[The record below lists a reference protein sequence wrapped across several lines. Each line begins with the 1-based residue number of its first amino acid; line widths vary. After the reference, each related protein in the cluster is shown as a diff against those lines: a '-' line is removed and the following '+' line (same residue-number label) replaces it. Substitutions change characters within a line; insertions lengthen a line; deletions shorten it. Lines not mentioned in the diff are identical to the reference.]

1 MANIRGTNLSA
12 AVVPFTTEDSYA
24 THYAKYGNG
33 GWREVATIAERD
45 AITADRLEQG
55 MVVYVTSESKAYIL
69 KTLDLLS
76 DPQIITWED
85 LKANIGL
92 ASVYT
97 YKGQVNTIAD
107 LDNIQDPSV
116 GDTYDVAEN
125 DHNYAWN
132 GTSWDNLGGSQT
144 IQVEVLPEPTAENEG
159 QIVEYIGATQSGSTF
174 EVVNTTT
181 TNPVTVD
188 LNKDVFETFIIES
201 SFGEEYLDIIAQA
214 PITLNYNYYEQA
226 EQNLWGLYFGEEL
239 VGGLGTSELPIF
251 GVTVTYTE
259 GHEEIN
265 DTITLQYSVGTNVV
279 NGYFYQ
285 SSRKPI
291 PSSFYADVTIGSDYY
306 IDYTSQDTY
315 EDYVVNTLHEE
326 LQNKTYNFTYS
337 ENDESWTLDN
347 SPVNLAN
354 YGIELHYNDVEV
366 TIPASLDIDAET
378 HTGTPATFSCDVNTF
393 MSSYESM
400 TGRTPEEDMRISF
413 KGIYG
418 EGWWEE
424 DYTQRSYT
432 DAEMASIWG
441 VTITWTSGGQVQ
453 EGDNITINFKA
464 QRTEYE
470 PAQPQDNDV
479 VTAEYTAE
487 SFVRTWLPK
496 KVQDDGYKI
505 DKFKVFPEATEEN
518 LGLIAQYVGETE
530 EYEST
535 IYIHHLDSGDAVISV
550 DIDKNQ
556 FEQAI
561 INEGGEEALSYSMD
575 FRFEWDSS
583 SRLWKCFRDV
593 EHQGEEQIGELR
605 TSDLE
610 SFGMYVRVE
619 PNEDTLYWG
628 TIGFSYTPAQEGG
641 FHNGYFYEST
651 KVENEE
657 SFDIENI
664 ENLTLDAN
672 NPYNLDLNTYRDYI
686 ESQGQELQST
696 YYNLHYATERPTSRT
711 SGWYDESTG
720 EEYELSDL
728 GVTLNYA
735 TLGEINT
742 NSNTICTQESFA
754 DSRFFVAKIDNGAIE
769 RLLDTYRI
777 DYGNLTNSISIVFIC
792 IDGPNNKWRYN
803 IVKDSI
809 LNTGNPEEFNINIQ
823 QREPQRAWQ
832 FTTGDTFTLVYSPK
846 YDQNK
851 SSSDYFVTGN
861 HFLNFDVAYIDNI
874 DIDTFE
880 RYIGTLPTT
889 ATLYKWECVSNDP
902 SVEWTLNGVSANP
915 SDYGLNLHQYRA
927 PAYNVGDTVTMM
939 YVPNRDNAFAIVY
952 TDLTGT
958 GSVASLDKE
967 RFISRYGSI
976 PQNNTYLN
984 FYCTD
989 AGDYETSKWLNF
1001 FESVP
1006 LSDWGVN
1013 LDQIQD
1019 QNAYKIGDRI
1029 IVMYFAQPR
1038 VETAQPNDSS
1048 RFNLYYTA
1056 AEQYYEWVQ
1065 KDVQPS
1071 SQGGVVDYNELENK
1085 PAING
1090 VELNSETT
1098 TTDLG
1103 LMDLSTDQ
1111 TANGT
1116 KIINELYQ
1124 QDIQPVAIRSYDGL
1138 QQHPYVDCLSYVYH
1152 NDSEVWLATSEKI
1165 NAQGV
1170 GYRSYTNEIP
1180 CIHKLDR
1187 HGNAVGKVYL
1197 DPDANNIISGQGFD
1211 SAKFLGGFCSNVAI
1225 WTNPND
1231 NKKYLLGLTAP
1242 CILSIYSVSEIE
1254 NGSIYSAVGSYPLF
1268 DPRYV
1273 SDLWDQYN
1281 KALNRIRIQGNNL
1294 YAFKEFDDGTTCG
1307 LYPVKFDLLQQ
1318 RADVVGPSEFTG
1330 GGLYTYWSP
1339 VAYNKEGAHDY
1350 NIVTKNGVDYLY
1362 LFLDISN
1369 PFSDINGNYVNYPTA
1384 TIYKFPLNRSYESE
1398 NLQSLSYQFVN
1409 SSYDD
1414 PVKAIIRKIIK
1425 IDERYLLIY
1434 ARGINSRYMYFN
1446 LFDTDTD
1453 SVVNQIR
1460 CKAGNIADDYTIYKE
1475 LEGVYKVSGF
1485 IDNLIYQVT
1494 VDTNRQIFIEQDE
1507 SEFIYQSLYNA
1518 ITDSLPE
1525 IMSRS
1530 CTMFMWN
1537 DTRIK
1542 EMGGYYYF
1550 ESPIYYSHRQSS
1562 ASYGGINPYSVYLS
1576 VSNNLTRYATEN
1588 YVDSTIASSGF
1599 ITSEYLSN
1607 NGYVTGNW
1615 CNNYNIFYTN
1625 LSNLPSING
1634 VQVFG
1639 NKTARDYHI
1648 IDDYGINITDTQML
1662 MNGKAIRYDTPFQV
1676 ATVIAGGGSEYD
1688 SYDVRYV
1695 IPSREENGV
1704 YYQVVN
1710 FRYVGDNTN
1719 WYDVFKVNTLTG
1731 ERTPL
1736 CSDRYP
1742 TQFSNA
1748 EVIAGT
1754 YIADEDTLYFV
1765 AKRVGS
1771 ESYSLIANRIT
1782 NLSSDSARYIRI
1794 PREPVYEGTTYSYPA
1809 VLEQSRYSMETL
1821 TGAFIDN
1828 CHTIANPGTS
1838 ATVDPNAVIF
1848 LNQAAFNGGETFQLE
1863 FTSTL
1868 LCYSRNRFPHP
1879 AEDFKKIGN
1888 NIIRYANE
1896 GSNHIG
1902 IAFALDNIPDNLF
1915 TKQTEILL
1923 SALGTRLMTWD
1934 DINDRMLFLSKR
1946 TGSYSGG
1953 EVFVYDGI
1961 NPISNTPIASL
1972 PTTYG
1977 GNDIT
1982 YSHFYTF
1989 EDSTQHFVAVAN
2001 NVANGTGAIFTSS
2014 ADGINWTSLQSVIS
2028 GDTVN
2033 EVSDIV
2039 YLNNTFYVMK
2049 TDGRF
2054 SSMSTLGS
2062 TATVLPALTNR
2073 SRDVQGIAS
2082 DGVSILAPTRE
2093 VNSIFKYTPGV
2104 SQDWSEDGISSQ
2116 SYMSMIYQ
2124 NTYKASIKYSNGK
2137 YYIFFISLN
2146 GAGSYVSDYLVS
2158 NDCGKSWHTETL
2170 NDQTSDNYYMVKY
2183 ETGLTSTGLCG
2194 IGLDSQDG
2202 IYVLQD
2208 LAGNVSVYTNNNSIL
2223 NPSNITSLT
2232 SYKVETSYGLATV
2245 NQTQETY
2252 PLSNIHIDKNNT
2264 LLTQN
2269 IDELYLGEVG
2279 FSFKEQTFSDSGV
2292 LKNQFYGY
2300 LLRGNTDN
2308 KVYLAPSF
2316 LNPNSNIMIPFTS
2329 GIDGATVIKQSY
2341 EIPFLYLY
2349 MDDKGT
2355 FYNESTNSQISTLS
2369 HLNSGA
2375 YLGGN
2380 SYHNVRATDTSQ
2392 YRNAIF
2398 KVMPTYTITELDLAN
2413 GGGGSGYQEGDQL
2426 MITGEASAPN
2436 TSPAVIRIDSVDPNT
2451 GEVLSFTLTGGGVYY
2466 WDPYDL
2472 GAVYVNNH
2480 IYTSSSGTGIQ
2491 FTNIQSTVIQGTH
2504 DGRFSFGNLVPT
2516 YGDFITP
2523 VLDSPNNEWKL
2534 IHLTVTDSDLLE
2546 LRGDFNEDG
2555 GIAKIEYIDASTGF
2569 DSYTNIFKCNFYCL
2583 ITSGN
2588 GTVKAYK
2595 SEDFS
2600 INSGKTY
2607 INLIECS
2614 SDLSDA
2620 TAGTNYSISYLAQYA
2635 FVYNSDNFYITTP
2648 AFVNFKGKI
2657 TDLYDTNF
2665 MELYTSHPT
2674 NGFVVPAL
2682 SNKNFRHSYTKNSD
2696 FKRYYY
2702 NFSEITAYGDNW
2714 EDGVHTITSNY
2725 GTTSGNKEVSVTFE
2739 VAGGRLKQVFSITP
2753 ELGEY
2758 QLSSNEVIL
2767 VNPLDFDPANNIVLE
2782 FNTIDL
2788 NNTSFIPSIEKYG
2801 VVKRGYQVKDDIDDT
2816 DGYADTDSLPTVQAV
2831 KDYVS
2836 QHSGSSASTVQLT
2849 LDSSDWNSTTHEQTI
2864 QNITGLDASSIIVV
2878 VPAPNSMTDYMSAN
2892 ILCTGQAT
2900 EELTF
2905 TYTGIAPTNNV
2916 IVNVLIM

>member
-45 AITADRLEQG
+45 AITTDRLEQG

-107 LDNIQDPSV
+107 LDNIQDPSI

-132 GTSWDNLGGSQT
+132 GTAWDDLGGSQT

-159 QIVEYIGATQSGSTF
+159 QIVEYIGATQSNSTF

-188 LNKDVFETFIIES
+188 LNKDVFETFIIENL
-201 SFGEEYLDIIAQA
+201 GEEYLDIIAQA

-226 EQNLWGLYFGEEL
+226 EQNIWGLYFGERL
-239 VGGLGTSELPIF
+239 VGGLDTSELPIL
-251 GVTVTYTE
+251 GVTITYTE
-259 GHEEIN
+259 GNEEVG
-265 DTITLQYSVGTNVV
+265 DTITLQYSAGINVV

-285 SSRKPI
+285 SGRKPI
-291 PSSFYADVTIGSDYY
+291 PSSLSADVTTGSDYY
-306 IDYTSQDTY
+306 VENVSTEDY

-326 LQNKTYNFTYS
+326 LQDKTYNFTYS

-347 SPVNLAN
+347 SPVNLDN
-354 YGIELHYNDVEV
+354 YGIELHYDDVEV
-366 TIPASLDIDAET
+366 VIPAALDMDAET
-378 HTGTPATFSCDVNTF
+378 YTQDPATFSCDVNTF
-393 MSSYESM
+393 IASYESM
-400 TGRTPEEDMRISF
+400 TGRAPEEDMRIGF
-413 KGIYG
+413 KGVYG
-418 EGWWEE
+418 EGWWEGN
-424 DYTQRSYT
+424 YTQRSYT

-453 EGDNITINFKA
+453 DGDSVVINFKA

-479 VTAEYTAE
+479 ITAKYTAQ

-530 EYEST
+530 ESESD
-535 IYIHHLDSGDAVISV
+535 ILVHEIQSEDAAVSV
-550 DIDKNQ
+550 DFDKNQ
-556 FEQAI
+556 FEQVI
-561 INEGGEEALSYSMD
+561 IQAGGEEALSYYMD
-575 FRFEWDSS
+575 FRFEWDSND
-583 SRLWKCFRDV
+583 RAWKCFRNI
-593 EHQGEEQIGELR
+593 EYQGEEQIGELR

-610 SFGMYVRVE
+610 SFGMYVTVD
-619 PNEDTLYWG
+619 PSEDTLYRG
-628 TIGFSYTPAQEGG
+628 NISFSYIPKREGD

-657 SFDIENI
+657 SFNIENI
-664 ENLTLDAN
+664 EQLALDYI
-672 NPYNLDLNTYRDYI
+672 NPYELSIDTYRDYI

-711 SGWYDESTG
+711 SGWYDENTY

-742 NSNTICTQESFA
+742 SSSTICTQESFA
-754 DSRFFVAKIDNGAIE
+754 DSRFFVAKIDNTKIE
-769 RLLDTYRI
+769 QLLYTYRI
-777 DYGNLTNSISIVFIC
+777 DYINLTNSISIVFTC
-792 IDGPNNKWRYN
+792 IDGSNNKWQYN
-803 IVKDSI
+803 IGKDSI
-809 LNTGNPEEFNINIQ
+809 GLNTCSPEDFNIDIQ

-832 FTTGDTFTLVYSPK
+832 FTTGDTFTLVYSPA

-851 SSSDYFVTGN
+851 SSSDYFVIGN
-861 HFLNFDVAYIDNI
+861 YFQNYFGAYIDSV

-880 RYIGTLPTT
+880 SYIGTLPTT
-889 ATLYKWECVSNDP
+889 ATLYKWECVSNEP

-915 SDYGLNLHQYRA
+915 SDYGLNLHQDRA

-939 YVPNRDNAFAIVY
+939 YVPNRDDAFAIVY

-967 RFISRYGSI
+967 TFISKFGSS
-976 PQNNTYLN
+976 PQSTYTLN

-989 AGDYETSKWLNF
+989 AGDYERSKWLNF
-1001 FESVP
+1001 FENAN

-1013 LDQIQD
+1013 LAQIQD
-1019 QNAYKIGDRI
+1019 QNAYQVGDRI

-1038 VETAQPNDSS
+1038 METAQPDDYS
-1048 RFNLYYTA
+1048 RFTLDYTA
-1056 AEQYYEWVQ
+1056 NEQYYEWVQ

-1071 SQGGVVDYNELENK
+1071 SQGVVDYNELENK

-1124 QDIQPVAIRSYDGL
+1124 QDIQPVSIRSYDGTAV
-1138 QQHPYVDCLSYVYH
+1138 HPYVDCLSYVYE

-1165 NAQGV
+1165 NAQSI
-1170 GYRSYTNEIP
+1170 GYRAFTGETP

-1187 HGNAVGKVYL
+1187 YGHDVGKVYL
-1197 DPDANNIISGQGFD
+1197 DPDANDIINGQGFD
-1211 SAKFLGGFCSNVAI
+1211 TSKFLGGFCSNVVT

-1242 CILSIYSVSEIE
+1242 CVLSIYSMSEIE
-1254 NGSIYSAVGSYPLF
+1254 NGSIYSAIGSYQLF
-1268 DPRYV
+1268 DIRYV
-1273 SDLWDQYN
+1273 GELWDQYN
-1281 KALNRIRIQGNNL
+1281 KVLNRIRVQGNNL
-1294 YAFKEFDDGTTCG
+1294 YAFKELDDGTTCG
-1307 LYPVKFDLLQQ
+1307 LYPVKYDLLNS
-1318 RADVVGPSEFTG
+1318 RAEVVGPSEFQG

-1339 VAYNKEGAHDY
+1339 NYYEKEGAHDY
-1350 NIVTKNGVDYLY
+1350 NIITKNGVDYLY
-1362 LFLDISN
+1362 LYLEISN

-1384 TIYKFPLNRSYESE
+1384 TIYKFPLNQSYESG
-1398 NLQSLSYQFVN
+1398 NLQSLSYQFVD
-1409 SSYDD
+1409 SLDD
-1414 PVKAIIRKIIK
+1414 SPEKAFIRKIIK
-1425 IDERYLLIY
+1425 IDERYLLVY
-1434 ARGINSRYMYFN
+1434 AISTYSGYMYFN
-1446 LFDTDTD
+1446 LFDTNTD
-1453 SVVNQIR
+1453 SVVNQIKCR
-1460 CKAGNIADDYTIYKE
+1460 YTDIADDYTIYKE

-1485 IDNLIYQVT
+1485 INNSIYQVT

-1507 SEFIYQSLYNA
+1507 SEFVHSSLYS
-1518 ITDSLPE
+1518 ILTDGIPE
-1525 IMSRS
+1525 TMNRS

-1537 DTRIK
+1537 DTRIQ
-1542 EMGGYYYF
+1542 EMSGLYYF

-1562 ASYGGINPYSVYLS
+1562 SLYGGYNPYSVFLG
-1576 VSNNLTRYATEN
+1576 VSGDLVRYATEN

-1599 ITSEYLSN
+1599 ITADYLLN
-1607 NGYVTGNW
+1607 NGYVTGSW
-1615 CNNYNIFYTN
+1615 CNNYNISYTN
-1625 LSNLPSING
+1625 LYNLPYING

-1639 NKTARDYHI
+1639 NKTSRDYRI
-1648 IDDYGINITDTQML
+1648 IDDYGISITDTQMF
-1662 MNGKAIRYDTPFQV
+1662 MNDKAIRYDTPFQV
-1676 ATVIAGGGSEYD
+1676 ATIIQGGGSEYAT
-1688 SYDVRYV
+1688 YEVRYV

-1710 FRYVGDNTN
+1710 FKYTGDNTN
-1719 WYDVFKVNTLTG
+1719 YYDVFKVNTLTG

-1736 CSDRYP
+1736 CGDRYP
-1742 TQFSNA
+1742 SQFSNA
-1748 EVIAGT
+1748 EAIAGT

-1771 ESYSLIANRIT
+1771 GSYRLIANRIT
-1782 NLSSDSARYIRI
+1782 NLSSDSARYIT
-1794 PREPVYEGTTYSYPA
+1794 PPKDPVYEGTTSAYPA
-1809 VLEQSRYSMETL
+1809 VIDQSRYNMETL

-1828 CHTIANPGTS
+1828 CHTIVNPGTS
-1838 ATVDPNAVIF
+1838 GGTVTPNAVIY
-1848 LNQAAFNGGETFQLE
+1848 LNQAAFNVGETFQLE
-1863 FTSTL
+1863 LTATL

-1888 NIIRYANE
+1888 DIIRYANE

-1902 IAFALDNIPDNLF
+1902 IAFALNNTSDNLF
-1915 TKQTEILL
+1915 TKQTEISL

-1934 DINDRMLFLSKR
+1934 DINDRMLFLSTR
-1946 TGSYSGG
+1946 SGSYQGG
-1953 EVFVYDGI
+1953 EIFVYDGV
-1961 NPISNTPIASL
+1961 NPISNVPVASL
-1972 PTTYG
+1972 PTTYS
-1977 GNDIT
+1977 GNDINYT
-1982 YSHFYTF
+1982 HFYTF

-2001 NVANGTGAIFTSS
+2001 NVYNGTGAIFTSS
-2014 ADGINWTSLQSVIS
+2014 ADGINWTNFTTVIY
-2028 GDTVN
+2028 GDDVS
-2033 EVSDIV
+2033 EISDIV

-2049 TDGRF
+2049 KDGRF
-2054 SSMSTLGS
+2054 YSMSTLGS
-2062 TATVLPALTNR
+2062 TATVLPELTNR
-2073 SRDVQGIAS
+2073 SNNVQGIAS

-2104 SQDWSEDGISSQ
+2104 SQDWSEDDVSAQ
-2116 SYMSMIYQ
+2116 SYRSRIYQ

-2137 YYIFFISLN
+2137 YYIFFISFN
-2146 GAGSYVSDYLVS
+2146 GTGSLVSDYLVS
-2158 NDCGKSWHTETL
+2158 NDCGKSWYTESFTY
-2170 NDQTSDNYYMVKY
+2170 QTSYNYYMIKY
-2183 ETGLTSTGLCG
+2183 DAGLTSTGLYG
-2194 IGLDSQDG
+2194 VGLDSQDG

-2208 LAGNVSVYTNNNSIL
+2208 LNGNVRIYANNNSIL
-2223 NPSNITSLT
+2223 NPSNIISLT
-2232 SYKVETSYGLATV
+2232 SYKVETNYGLATI

-2279 FSFKEQTFSDSGV
+2279 FSHKELTFSDSGV
-2292 LKNQFYGY
+2292 LNNQFYGY

-2308 KVYLAPSF
+2308 KVYLAPTF

-2329 GIDGATVIKQSY
+2329 GIDGASVIKQSY
-2341 EIPFLYLY
+2341 EVPFLYLY
-2349 MDDKGT
+2349 MDDQGN
-2355 FYNESTNSQISTLS
+2355 FYNASTNSQISTLS

-2380 SYHNVRATDTSQ
+2380 SYHNINATSTSQ

-2398 KVMPTYTITELDLAN
+2398 KVMPTYGITGLDLAN
-2413 GGGGSGYQEGDQL
+2413 GGSGYQEGDQL
-2426 MITGEASAPN
+2426 MIIGEAV
-2436 TSPAVIRIDSVDPNT
+2436 SPRGGAGIRIDSVDPDT
-2451 GEVLSFTLTGGGVYY
+2451 GEVLSFTLLGSGVYN

-2472 GAVYVNNH
+2472 GAPYVNSN
-2480 IYTSSSGTGIQ
+2480 IYAPESSGTGIE
-2491 FTNIQSTVIQGTH
+2491 FTNIQSTLITGSH

-2534 IHLTVTDSDLLE
+2534 IHLAVTDSDLLE

-2555 GIAKIEYIDASTGF
+2555 GIAKIEYIDAYTSM
-2569 DSYTNIFKCNFYCL
+2569 DSYTDIFKCGFYCL

-2607 INLIECS
+2607 IELRECS

-2635 FVYNSDNFYITTP
+2635 FVYNEDNFYITAP

-2739 VAGGRLKQVFSITP
+2739 VAGGRLKQIFSITP
-2753 ELGEY
+2753 ELGDH

-2767 VNPLDFDPANNIVLE
+2767 VNSLDPDPANNIVLE
-2782 FNTIDL
+2782 FNAIDL

-2801 VVKRGYQVKDDIDDT
+2801 VVKRGYQVKNDMDDT
-2816 DGYADTDSLPTVQAV
+2816 DGYTDLNSIPTIYAV
-2831 KDYVS
+2831 KQYVQEAS
-2836 QHSGSSASTVQLT
+2836 SNVHSAVLT
-2849 LDSSDWNSTTHEQTI
+2849 LEASEWDTNTNELT
-2864 QNITGLDASSIIVV
+2864 ITGISDLTVSSIVLP
-2878 VPAPNSMTDYMSAN
+2878 VPHPNSMADYMAAN
-2892 ILCTGQAT
+2892 IVCTGQNNG
-2900 EELTF
+2900 ELTF
-2905 TYTGIAPTNNV
+2905 TCTNLPSND
-2916 IVNVLIM
+2916 ITINIIIM

>member
-33 GWREVATIAERD
+33 GWRTVESYED
-45 AITADRLEQG
+45 LNAITNDRLEQG
-55 MVVYVTSESKAYIL
+55 MAVYVNALAKVYIL
-69 KTLDLLS
+69 SALDLS
-76 DPQIITWED
+76 VNPVIKTWTE
-85 LKANIGL
+85 LETG
-92 ASVYT
+92 
-97 YKGQVNTIAD
+97 G
-107 LDNIQDPSV
+107 
-116 GDTYDVAEN
+116 GD
-125 DHNYAWN
+125 
-132 GTSWDNLGGSQT
+132 S
-144 IQVEVLPEPTAENEG
+144 IQVEVLPEPTEENEG
-159 QIVEYIGATQSGSTF
+159 QIVEYVGATQSGSTF

-188 LNKDVFETFIIES
+188 LNKDAFETLIIEN
-201 SFGEEYLDIIAQA
+201 FGEDYLDVVAQA
-214 PITLNYNYYEQA
+214 PITLRYNYYEQV
-226 EQNLWGLYFGEEL
+226 EQNLWGIYFGEQL
-239 VGGLGTSELPIF
+239 IGGLDTSELPIF
-251 GVTVTYTE
+251 GITVTYIE
-259 GHEEIN
+259 GHEEVN
-265 DTITLQYSVGTNVV
+265 DTITLQYSVGTNAV

-285 SSRKPI
+285 SGRKPT
-291 PSSFYADVTIGSDYY
+291 PSSFYADVTTGSDYFV
-306 IDYTSQDTY
+306 DYTSLDTY

-326 LQNKTYNFTYS
+326 LQDKTYNFTYS

-347 SPVNLAN
+347 SPVNLGN

-378 HTGTPATFSCDVNTF
+378 YTQDPATFSCNVNTF
-393 MSSYESM
+393 ISSYESM
-400 TGRTPEEDMRISF
+400 TGRTPEEDMRIGF

-418 EGWWEE
+418 EGWWEG

-453 EGDNITINFKA
+453 DGDGLFIDFTA

-470 PAQPQDNDV
+470 PAHPQDNDV
-479 VTAEYTAE
+479 ITAEYTAQ

-530 EYEST
+530 EYESR
-535 IYIHHLDSGDAVISV
+535 IDVRQVDSGDAVVSV

-561 INEGGEEALSYSMD
+561 IREGGEEALSYYMD

-619 PNEDTLYWG
+619 PSEDTLYWG
-628 TIGFSYTPAQEGG
+628 TIGFSYTPKQESG

-651 KVENEE
+651 RVENEE
-657 SFDIENI
+657 SFNIENI
-664 ENLTLDAN
+664 ENIDLDNN

-686 ESQGQELQST
+686 ESQGQELQSRD
-696 YYNLHYATERPTSRT
+696 YNLRYATERPTSRT
-711 SGWYDESTG
+711 LGWYDENTG

-777 DYGNLTNSISIVFIC
+777 DYRNLTNSISIVFTC
-792 IDGPNNKWRYN
+792 IDGIDNRWIYN

-809 LNTGNPEEFNINIQ
+809 FNVGNPEEFNIDIQ

-832 FTTGDTFTLVYSPK
+832 FTTGDTFTLVYSPA

-851 SSSDYFVTGN
+851 IRSDYFVTGN
-861 HFLNFDVAYIDNI
+861 YFQNFYAASIDNV

-902 SVEWTLNGVSANP
+902 SVEWTLNGISANP
-915 SDYGLNLHQYRA
+915 SDYGLNLHQYST
-927 PAYNVGDTVTMM
+927 PYNVGDTVTMM
-939 YVPNRDNAFAIVY
+939 YVPNRDDAFAVVY

-967 RFISRYGSI
+967 TFISRYGSI
-976 PQNNTYLN
+976 PQSNTSLN

-1001 FESVP
+1001 IDPEI
-1006 LSDWGVN
+1006 LSYWGVN

-1019 QNAYKIGDRI
+1019 QNAYKVGDRI

-1038 VETAQPNDSS
+1038 VEIAQPNDNS
-1048 RFNLYYTA
+1048 RFALYYIA

-1124 QDIQPVAIRSYDGL
+1124 QDIQPVARRSYDGTAV
-1138 QQHPYVDCLSYVYH
+1138 HPYVDCLSYVYH
-1152 NDSEVWLATSEKI
+1152 NDSEVWLATSDKI
-1165 NAQGV
+1165 NAQSV
-1170 GYRSYTNEIP
+1170 GYRSYTNETP
-1180 CIHKLDR
+1180 CILKLDR
-1187 HGNAVGKVYL
+1187 HGNVIGKVYL

-1211 SAKFLGGFCSNVAI
+1211 SAKFLGGFCSNVAT

-1242 CILSIYSVSEIE
+1242 CILSIYAVSEIE
-1254 NGSIYSAVGSYPLF
+1254 NSSIYSAVGSYQLF
-1268 DPRYV
+1268 DIRLV
-1273 SDLWDQYN
+1273 GDLWDQYN

-1318 RADVVGPSEFTG
+1318 RAEVVGPSEFQG

-1339 VAYNKEGAHDY
+1339 SDHNKEGAHDY

-1362 LFLDISN
+1362 LYLDISST
-1369 PFSDINGNYVNYPTA
+1369 FTDINGNYINYPTA
-1384 TIYKFPLNRSYESE
+1384 TIYKFPLNQSSESK

-1409 SSYDD
+1409 SQYDD
-1414 PVKAIIRKIIK
+1414 PVKALIRKIIK
-1425 IDERYLLIY
+1425 IDERYLLVY
-1434 ARGINSRYMYFN
+1434 ALGTNTGYIYFN

-1460 CKAGNIADDYTIYKE
+1460 CKVGNIADDYTIYKE

-1485 IDNLIYQVT
+1485 IDNFIYQVT
-1494 VDTNRQIFIEQDE
+1494 VDTNRRIFIEQDE
-1507 SEFIYQSLYNA
+1507 SEFIYQSLYNT

-1537 DTRIK
+1537 DTRLQEIDEK
-1542 EMGGYYYF
+1542 CYF

-1607 NGYVTGNW
+1607 NGYVTGSW
-1615 CNNYNIFYTN
+1615 CNNYNISYNN
-1625 LSNLPSING
+1625 LANPPLING

-1639 NKTARDYHI
+1639 NKTSRDYRI

-1662 MNGKAIRYDTPFQV
+1662 MNDKAIRYDTPFQV
-1676 ATVIAGGGSEYD
+1676 ATVISGGGSEYAT
-1688 SYDVRYV
+1688 YDVRYV

-1710 FRYVGDNTN
+1710 FKYTGDNTN
-1719 WYDVFKVNTLTG
+1719 YYDVFKVNTLTG
-1731 ERTPL
+1731 ERIPL
-1736 CSDRYP
+1736 CGDRYP
-1742 TQFSNA
+1742 NQFSNA
-1748 EVIAGT
+1748 EAIAGT

-1771 ESYSLIANRIT
+1771 ESYRLIANRIT
-1782 NLSSDSARYIRI
+1782 NLSSDSARYITT
-1794 PREPVYEGTTYSYPA
+1794 PKDPVYEGTTSAYPA
-1809 VLEQSRYSMETL
+1809 VINESRYHMETL
-1821 TGAFIDN
+1821 TGVFIDN

-1838 ATVDPNAVIF
+1838 GGNVTPNAVIY
-1848 LNQAAFNGGETFQLE
+1848 LNQAAFTNGGETFQLE
-1863 FTSTL
+1863 FTATM
-1868 LCYSRNRFPHP
+1868 LCYSRNRFPQQ
-1879 AEDFKKIGN
+1879 AEYFKKIGN
-1888 NIIRYANE
+1888 NIIRYDNE
-1896 GSNHIG
+1896 GSNRIG

-1915 TKQTEILL
+1915 TKQTEISL

-1934 DINDRMLFLSKR
+1934 DINDRMLFLSTR
-1946 TGSYSGG
+1946 MGPYSGG
-1953 EVFVYDGI
+1953 EIFTYDGI
-1961 NPISNTPIASL
+1961 NPISHTPIASL

-1977 GNDIT
+1977 GTDVT

-1989 EDSTQHFVAVAN
+1989 EDSTQHFVAVVN
-2001 NVANGTGAIFTSS
+2001 NVTNVTEALFTSS
-2014 ADGINWTSLQSVIS
+2014 ADGINWTSLEPIIAGDVTSEIS
-2028 GDTVN
+2028 G
-2033 EVSDIV
+2033 IV

-2049 TDGRF
+2049 KDGTF
-2054 SSMSTLGS
+2054 YSMSTLGS
-2062 TATVLPALTNR
+2062 TLTVLPALTNR

-2116 SYMSMIYQ
+2116 SYMGTVYQ
-2124 NTYKASIKYSNGK
+2124 NTYKANIKYSNGK
-2137 YYIFFISLN
+2137 YYIFFISVN
-2146 GAGSYVSDYLVS
+2146 GAGSYVSNYLVS
-2158 NDCGKSWHTETL
+2158 NDCGKSWYTKTL
-2170 NDQTSDNYYMVKY
+2170 TGQTSDTYYMVKY
-2183 ETGLTSTGLCG
+2183 DAGLTSTGLYG
-2194 IGLDSQDG
+2194 VGLDSQDG
-2202 IYVLQD
+2202 IYVLQN
-2208 LAGNVSVYTNNNSIL
+2208 LGGGIVRFYANNNSIL

-2232 SYKVETSYGLATV
+2232 SYKVKTSYGLATLT
-2245 NQTQETY
+2245 QTQETY

-2279 FSFKEQTFSDSGV
+2279 FSFKELTFSDSGI
-2292 LKNQFYGY
+2292 LNNQFYGY

-2316 LNPNSNIMIPFTS
+2316 LDPNTSIMIPVTG
-2329 GIDGATVIKQSY
+2329 GIDGASVIKQSY
-2341 EIPFLYLY
+2341 EVPFLYLY
-2349 MDDKGT
+2349 MDDRGT
-2355 FYNESTNSQISTLS
+2355 FYNESTNGQISTLS
-2369 HLNSGA
+2369 HLNSGI

-2380 SYHNVRATDTSQ
+2380 SYYNVSSTDASQ

-2398 KVMPTYTITELDLAN
+2398 KVMPTYGITGLDLAN
-2413 GGGGSGYQEGDQL
+2413 GGSGYHQGDQL
-2426 MITGEASAPN
+2426 MITGEAV
-2436 TSPAVIRIDSVDPNT
+2436 SPRGGATISIDSVDPDT
-2451 GEVLSFTLTGGGVYY
+2451 GEVLSFTLTGSGVYN

-2472 GAVYVNNH
+2472 GAVYVNDN
-2480 IYTSSSGTGIQ
+2480 IYAPESSGTGIQ
-2491 FTNIQSTVIQGTH
+2491 FTNIQSAIIPGTH

-2523 VLDSPNNEWKL
+2523 VLDSPNNEWKQ

-2555 GIAKIEYIDASTGF
+2555 GIAKIEYIDAYTSM
-2569 DSYTNIFKCNFYCL
+2569 DSYTDIFKCGFYCL

-2635 FVYNSDNFYITTP
+2635 FVYNEDNFYITAP

-2674 NGFVVPAL
+2674 NGFIVPAL

-2702 NFSEITAYGDNW
+2702 DFSEITAYGDNW

-2725 GTTSGNKEVSVTFE
+2725 ITTAGNKEVSVTFE
-2739 VAGGRLKQVFSITP
+2739 VAAGRLKQVFSITP
-2753 ELGEY
+2753 ELGDSP
-2758 QLSSNEVIL
+2758 LSTNTVTL
-2767 VNPLDFDPANNIVLE
+2767 VNPLDPNVDYNIVLE
-2782 FNTIDL
+2782 FDTVDL
-2788 NNTSFIPSIEKYG
+2788 NDTSFIPSIEKYG
-2801 VVKRGYQVKDDIDDT
+2801 VVKRSYQVKNDMDDT
-2816 DGYADTDSLPTVQAV
+2816 DGYADTDSLPTIYAV
-2831 KDYVS
+2831 KQYVQEAS
-2836 QHSGSSASTVQLT
+2836 SNVHSAVLT
-2849 LDSSDWNSTTHEQTI
+2849 LEASEW
-2864 QNITGLDASSIIVV
+2864 NITTNELTITGISDLTISSIVLP
-2878 VPAPNSMTDYMSAN
+2878 VPHPNSMTDYMAAN
-2892 ILCTGQAT
+2892 IVCTGQNNG
-2900 EELTF
+2900 ELTF
-2905 TYTGIAPTNNV
+2905 TCTNLPSND
-2916 IVNVLIM
+2916 ITINIIIM